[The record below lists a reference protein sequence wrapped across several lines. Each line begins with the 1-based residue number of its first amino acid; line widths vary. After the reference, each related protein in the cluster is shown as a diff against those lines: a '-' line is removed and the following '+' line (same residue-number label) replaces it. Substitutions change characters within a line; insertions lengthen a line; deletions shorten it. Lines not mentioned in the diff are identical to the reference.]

1 MNRKFHIVIDI
12 IIAEEKALFD
22 AFDDIKNKSST
33 EICKEIK
40 EALEDAILDED
51 LGAKGTI
58 KVEEV

>member
-1 MNRKFHIVIDI
+1 MNRKFHIVIVI